1 MSNIQPLIS
10 VIIPVFNAER
20 YIDLALNSV
29 CNQTYPN
36 LEILVIDDGS
46 SDQSREI
53 IESIN
58 DERIKFY
65 SRENRGL
72 ISTLNEAIE
81 LSKGQY
87 IARMDADDICFKT
100 RFEKQVEFLKSNK
113 DIGVAF
119 TGIECVNEDGKI
131 IRSRVSRKTRSIQPV
146 EFLFGCPLC
155 HPTAMFDMTKLS
167 KSDIHYKSDYHL
179 AEDFELWT
187 RLVLRTKIAL
197 INEALLSYRIHQNSI
212 TSRNGGKQRLVAKR
226 AISTNLINNK
236 SNSVS
241 PCLTVIYNNHLSQES
256 VFRTALSLI
265 HVGLKLKSLNGNFR
279 FKKYLIN
286 SYFLMKNKLKKNKNS
301 RTIN

>member
-1 MSNIQPLIS
+1 MSNVQPLIS

-29 CNQTYPN
+29 CNQTYQN

-46 SDQSREI
+46 SDQSKEI
-53 IESIN
+53 IESIK

-72 ISTLNEAIE
+72 IYTLNEAIE
-81 LSKGQY
+81 LSRGKY
-87 IARMDADDICFKT
+87 VARMDADDICFKT
-100 RFEKQVEFLKSNK
+100 RFEKQVQFLKSNN

-119 TGIECVNEDGKI
+119 TGIECVDEAGKL

-187 RLVLRTKIAL
+187 RLILRTKIAL

-226 AISTNLINNK
+226 AISANLINNE
-236 SNSVS
+236 SNSIS
-241 PCLTVIYNNHLSQES
+241 SCLRVIYNNHLGRES
-256 VFRTALSLI
+256 VSRTALSLI
-265 HVGLKLKSLNGNFR
+265 HVGLKLKSLNGSFR

-286 SYFLMKNKLKKNKNS
+286 SYFLMKKKLIQNKNS

>member
-10 VIIPVFNAER
+10 VIIPVFKAER

>member
-29 CNQTYPN
+29 CNQTYQN

-46 SDQSREI
+46 SDQSKEI
-53 IESIN
+53 IESIK

-72 ISTLNEAIE
+72 IYTLNEAIE
-81 LSKGQY
+81 LSRGKY

-100 RFEKQVEFLKSNK
+100 RFEKQVQFLKSNN
-113 DIGVAF
+113 DIGVTF
-119 TGIECVNEDGKI
+119 TGIECVDETGKI
-131 IRSRVSRKTRSIQPV
+131 IRPRVSRKTRSIQPV
-146 EFLFGCPLC
+146 ELLFGCPLC
-155 HPTAMFDMTKLS
+155 HPTAMFDMTKLN

-187 RLVLRTKIAL
+187 RLISRTKIAL
-197 INEALLSYRIHQNSI
+197 LNEALLSYRIHQNSI
-212 TSRNGGKQRLVAKR
+212 TSRNGGKQRLVAVR
-226 AISTNLINNK
+226 AISANLINNE
-236 SNSVS
+236 SNSIS
-241 PCLTVIYNNHLSQES
+241 SCLSVIYNNHLGRES
-256 VFRTALSLI
+256 VSRTVLSII
-265 HVGLKLKSLNGNFR
+265 HVGLKLKSLNGSFR

-286 SYFLMKNKLKKNKNS
+286 SYFLMKKKLIQNKNS

>member
-1 MSNIQPLIS
+1 
-10 VIIPVFNAER
+10 
-20 YIDLALNSV
+20 
-29 CNQTYPN
+29 
-36 LEILVIDDGS
+36 
-46 SDQSREI
+46 
-53 IESIN
+53 
-58 DERIKFY
+58 
-65 SRENRGL
+65 
-72 ISTLNEAIE
+72 
-81 LSKGQY
+81 
-87 IARMDADDICFKT
+87 
-100 RFEKQVEFLKSNK
+100 
-113 DIGVAF
+113 
-119 TGIECVNEDGKI
+119 
-131 IRSRVSRKTRSIQPV
+131 
-146 EFLFGCPLC
+146 
-155 HPTAMFDMTKLS
+155 MFDMTKLS